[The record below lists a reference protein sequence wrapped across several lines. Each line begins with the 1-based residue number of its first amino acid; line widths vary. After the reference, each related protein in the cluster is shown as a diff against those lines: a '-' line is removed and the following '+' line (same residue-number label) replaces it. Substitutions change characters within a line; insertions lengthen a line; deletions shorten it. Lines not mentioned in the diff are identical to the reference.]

1 MPAGL
6 VSCLN
11 LVDHWLA
18 GMFSEFPR
26 VCIWGFCAGILGLF
40 LYAAASNQAEIGKLK
55 REARACRSRL
65 LDPALGDADFL
76 RLTKLNLKVS
86 LRLLARVMGP
96 ALLSA
101 LPILMVAFW
110 MNAFYSNPGT
120 IEGTLMENLPAWLS
134 GWEAPFFSSVF
145 IAALGMK
152 WVFRL
157 E

>member
-18 GMFSEFPR
+18 GMFSELPR
-26 VCIWGFCAGILGLF
+26 VCLWGFCAGILGLF
-40 LYAAASNQAEIGKLK
+40 LYAAASNQTEIGKLK
-55 REARACRSRL
+55 REARTCRRRL
-65 LDPALGDADFL
+65 LDPTLGDADFL

-86 LRLLARVMGP
+86 LRLLAWVTGP

-101 LPILMVAFW
+101 LPILMVALW
-110 MNAFYSNPGT
+110 MNTFYSNPG
-120 IEGTLMENLPAWLS
+120 ILMENLPAWLS
-134 GWEAPFFSSVF
+134 GWEAPFFISVF